1 MSEILRAIA
10 ARSTTRGY
18 APEKLTD
25 EQVKTLI
32 EAGLQAPTAA
42 NRQEIHF
49 TAVPGDCPLL
59 AELEQEKNALAN
71 AAPPVNFYYNAP
83 VVLFLSGDAAFPW
96 TAVDA
101 GIAVENIAL
110 AAEGLG
116 LGSVIIGCVRDAM
129 LGEKKEHFAQALHFP
144 AGYQFQVAIAVGHK
158 AAAKEPHAFD
168 WDKNVSL
175 IAQKDLYKL

>member
-1 MSEILRAIA
+1 MSDILKAIA
-10 ARSTTRGY
+10 ARSSTRGY
-18 APEKLTD
+18 GPEKLTD
-25 EQVKTLI
+25 EQLRTLL

-49 TAVPGDCPLL
+49 TAVPGDSPLL
-59 AELEQEKNALAN
+59 AEIEREKNALAN
-71 AAPPVNFYYNAP
+71 AAPPVNFYYDAP
-83 VVLFLSGDAAFPW
+83 TVLFLSGDAAFPW

-129 LGEKKEHFAQALHFP
+129 LGGKKEHFARALRFP
-144 AGYQFQVAIAVGHK
+144 EGYDFQVAVAVGHK
-158 AAAKEPHAFD
+158 AAAKQPHACD
-168 WDKNVSL
+168 WEKNVTVL
-175 IAQKDLYKL
+175 